1 MFFTEIKKKYFNIIF
16 FFIIIIGGTWLYSAL
31 KPAMAPSELLGD
43 YGDYYK
49 YNYFKPLN
57 KADRKSVV

>member
-43 YGDYYK
+43 YGDYKEK
-49 YNYFKPLN
+49 Y
-57 KADRKSVV
+57 